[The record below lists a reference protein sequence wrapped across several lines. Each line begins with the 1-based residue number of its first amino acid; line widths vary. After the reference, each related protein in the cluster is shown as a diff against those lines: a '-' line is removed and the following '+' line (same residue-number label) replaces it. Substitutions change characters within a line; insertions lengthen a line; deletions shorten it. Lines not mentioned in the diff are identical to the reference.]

1 MKDTIPEIDRRFRAM
16 LLARSGEERLKMGCS
31 MHQFAQMMVR
41 ASVLAQHP
49 QATPAEVRRALVL
62 RFYGR
67 DLSPD
72 QLRAVLA
79 TVESEDRG

>member
-16 LLARSGEERLKMGCS
+16 VMARSGEERLKMGCS
-31 MHQFAQMMVR
+31 MHQFAQTMVW

-49 QATPAEVRRALVL
+49 QATPADVRRALVL

-79 TVESEDRG
+79 TVENGD